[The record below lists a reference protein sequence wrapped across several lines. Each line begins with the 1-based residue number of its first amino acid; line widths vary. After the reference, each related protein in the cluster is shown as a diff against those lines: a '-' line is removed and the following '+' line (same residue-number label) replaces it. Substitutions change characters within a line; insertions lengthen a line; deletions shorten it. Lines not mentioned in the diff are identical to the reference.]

1 MQLVMSCARTIICNR
16 CDSHVWFDGKN
27 SQLKELKDFFFTD
40 VWTPLSTRLQCA
52 IFRRSFCERSFSFHS
67 LLLLIFRLIVC
78 GWGCVL
84 ILLTRKPCNFHLCNA
99 SLKGC
104 KKGFCLNGN
113 EIELWFL
120 CETSFWILWLR
131 RYEETNVVFPKQIK
145 DAI

>member
-1 MQLVMSCARTIICNR
+1 MSCARTIICNR

-104 KKGFCLNGN
+104 KKRFLPQWQRNWIMVFVWNVFLN
-113 EIELWFL
+113 IV
-120 CETSFWILWLR
+120 WLR
-131 RYEETNVVFPKQIK
+131 LYEETNVVFPKQIK